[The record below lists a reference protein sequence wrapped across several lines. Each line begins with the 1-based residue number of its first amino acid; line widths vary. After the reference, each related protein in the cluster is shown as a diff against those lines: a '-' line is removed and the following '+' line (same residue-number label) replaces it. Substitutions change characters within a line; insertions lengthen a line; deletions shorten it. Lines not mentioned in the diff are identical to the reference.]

1 MKKELSY
8 KKKNIVIIFINFFLI
23 ISLTLLLSG
32 CGISE
37 SGELMSDARKFIDQG
52 EYQKAMTNLSK
63 VLEEDE
69 SNSEARGMY
78 YQALKL
84 HKAEKAK
91 FRKDYE
97 QEIKELKDLLNDKSG
112 SAKIRDKAEE
122 MLEQAEKAYSSQRKA
137 IITRKENA
145 KKTAEENK
153 GKYTSGS
160 IYGKKNFQYETDD
173 SKVNSESNNT
183 NTNRNSGSSGGTNSS
198 SNAGDSNNNTG
209 SNNNTHNSATNGS
222 NSNQQQ
228 GQTGGTTQGQSGA
241 QGQTGGNQ
249 GQN

>member
-1 MKKELSY
+1 MKKKLSY
-8 KKKNIVIIFINFFLI
+8 RERNIAIIFINFFLI
-23 ISLTLLLSG
+23 ISLALLLSG

-84 HKAEKAK
+84 HKADKAK

-122 MLEQAEKAYSSQRKA
+122 MLEQAEKAYRSQKKA

-160 IYGKKNFQYETDD
+160 IYGQKSFEYERDNNR
-173 SKVNSESNNT
+173 VNSQSNNI
-183 NTNRNSGSSGGTNSS
+183 NNNHGSSGNGINSS
-198 SNAGDSNNNTG
+198 SNGGNNTG
-209 SNNNTHNSATNGS
+209 SNNNSQNGATNGS
-222 NSNQQQ
+222 NSNHQQ
-228 GQTGGTTQGQSGA
+228 GQTGGTQGQSGL
-241 QGQTGGNQ
+241 QGQTGGNS